1 MGSTHP
7 ASSLQRCDKVYVVSV
22 CRSQGRLHRNEVCR
36 LGTKRYKFGWIPP
49 LAHWE
54 DLSKFINLSVP
65 CFILL
70 FVESQQK

>member
-1 MGSTHP
+1 MGSTHS
-7 ASSLQRCDKVYVVSV
+7 ASSLQRCGKVYVVSG
-22 CRSQGRLHRNEVCR
+22 CRSQGRLHRSEVCG
-36 LGTKRYKFGWIPP
+36 LGTKRYKFGWIPS

-54 DLSKFINLSVP
+54 DLNKFINLSVP